1 MILRLVEEFGFPSV
15 KRQGYIVITAFDAFT
30 ARFCGRVA
38 PQLDAESRSDSATMR
53 FDRVISFL

>member
-38 PQLDAESRSDSATMR
+38 PQLDAESRSDSDTLRLGLAMA
-53 FDRVISFL
+53 SL